1 MNLNKLKKQEL
12 ISILAFVFS
21 SASFMLFYF
30 VDYQKN
36 NFTKALGYL
45 LPAIFWLGLIIAVVM
60 QILISLKLKM
70 EVTKNRIGVVS
81 FFKNKYAVVFDA
93 LMIVS
98 IIITVILLIKHTNSF
113 IVFLIISLLIIS
125 FEMHCILNGKYFN
138 AIFLKENNK

>member
-70 EVTKNRIGVVS
+70 EVTKNKIGVVS
-81 FFKNKYAVVFDA
+81 FFKNKYAVVFDV

-98 IIITVILLIKHTNSF
+98 IIITLILLVKHVNNF

-138 AIFLKENNK
+138 TVFLDKNNK

>member
-21 SASFMLFYF
+21 AASFMLFYF

-60 QILISLKLKM
+60 QILISLKSKM
-70 EVTKNRIGVVS
+70 EVTKNKIGVVS
-81 FFKNKYAVVFDA
+81 FFKNKYAVVFDV

-98 IIITVILLIKHTNSF
+98 IIITLILLVKHVNNF
-113 IVFLIISLLIIS
+113 IVFLIISLLIVS

-138 AIFLKENNK
+138 TIFLKENKK